1 MTAGI
6 RRTLAALALVA
17 GWLAAP
23 AAVAQSPSDPL
34 EPLNRAVFEFNEG
47 ADRYVIKPIAEG
59 YRAVVPQFMRTG
71 VGNFFRNLDD
81 LFGGINSLLQGK
93 TVAAGDD
100 FGRVLINTSFGILG
114 IFDVAS
120 EAGIERSAEDFGQ
133 TFGWWGIGPGPYL
146 VLPLLGPSSV
156 RDTAGIGVRV
166 VTDPLLI
173 TPQGVSW
180 GLLTLFYVDSRA
192 RLLGTETLVE
202 QAALDKYRFVRSAYL
217 QRRQYLVYDGKP
229 PPAED
234 TE

>member
-180 GLLTLFYVDSRA
+180 GLLALFYVDSRA

>member
-23 AAVAQSPSDPL
+23 ATVAQSPSDPL

-180 GLLTLFYVDSRA
+180 GLLALFYVDSRA

>member
-1 MTAGI
+1 MKRGI
-6 RRTLAALALVA
+6 LAAALLALA
-17 GWLAAP
+17 SAWFTAP
-23 AAVAQSPSDPL
+23 AAAQSPYDPL

-47 ADRYVIKPIAEG
+47 ADRYVVKPVAEA
-59 YRAVVPQFMRTG
+59 YRAVIPQFVRTG
-71 VGNFFRNLDD
+71 VGNFFGNLDD

-133 TFGWWGIGPGPYL
+133 TFGWWGMGPGAYL
-146 VLPLLGPSSV
+146 VLPFLGPSSV

-173 TPQGVSW
+173 TPRGVSW
-180 GLLTLFYVDSRA
+180 GLLALYYVDGRA
-192 RLLGTETLVE
+192 RLLGTETVVE

-229 PPAED
+229 PPVED
-234 TE
+234 NQ